1 MSTRSVIAFRDL
13 NGTISSIYCHSD
25 GYPSHN
31 GKILQEN
38 YTTGKQVQELLKL
51 GNLSILGEVLGQ
63 QVEFNNARNHRG
75 QCIAYGRDRAETE
88 QEANGYVD
96 FAEMQESISQEYTYV
111 FDAFTNMWFIAEDNS
126 VKLQSLENVLR
137 YL

>member
-31 GKILQEN
+31 GKILLDHYE
-38 YTTGKQVQELLKL
+38 TPEKVRDLVAL
-51 GNLSILGEVLGQ
+51 GHLSILGEVLGQ

-75 QCIAYGRDRAETE
+75 QCIAYGRDRGESLLSSRANLSNSFE
-88 QEANGYVD
+88 QL
-96 FAEMQESISQEYTYV
+96 QRESSQEYTYL
-111 FDAFTNMWFIAEDNS
+111 FDQFTSTWFVAGGDS
-126 VKLQSLENVLR
+126 QKMNVLAL
-137 YL
+137 Y